1 MGVLV
6 WAHLGLVGLAIPIA
20 LIDLRDHRLPDR
32 LTLPLWGG
40 SALVALAAERDVAL
54 HGMLSSALVVL
65 FLLLAAEWPGRPLG
79 YGDVKLGGGLAL
91 QLGWYGLE
99 WAWWG
104 LALGVFFGGI
114 WALGALVMGK
124 IGPGGQ
130 IPFGPWLLAGALV
143 ALAQAV

>member
-1 MGVLV
+1 VGVLV

-79 YGDVKLGGGLAL
+79 YGDVKLGGDWRSNWAGMGSNGRGGASPLVCF
-91 QLGWYGLE
+91 LGESGRSVRL
-99 WAWWG
+99 
-104 LALGVFFGGI
+104 
-114 WALGALVMGK
+114 
-124 IGPGGQ
+124 
-130 IPFGPWLLAGALV
+130 
-143 ALAQAV
+143 

>member
-1 MGVLV
+1 MV
-6 WAHLGLVGLAIPIA
+6 WAHLGLAVLAIPLA
-20 LIDLRDHRLPDR
+20 LIDLRDHRLPDW

-40 SALVALAAERDVAL
+40 SAFLALGADPDLAL
-54 HGMLSSALVVL
+54 QGMFSSAVVVL

-104 LALGVFFGGI
+104 LALGVFFGGL
-114 WALGALVMGK
+114 WALGALVRGK
-124 IGPGGQ
+124 LRPADDL
-130 IPFGPWLLAGALV
+130 PFGPWLLAGACV
-143 ALAQAV
+143 ALAQAA